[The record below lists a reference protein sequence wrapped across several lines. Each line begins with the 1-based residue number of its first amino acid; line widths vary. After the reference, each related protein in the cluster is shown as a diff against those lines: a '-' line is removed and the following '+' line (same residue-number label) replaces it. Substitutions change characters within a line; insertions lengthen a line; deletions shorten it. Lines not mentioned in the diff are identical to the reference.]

1 MFVMAEQIRITGVW
15 KNDGSYH
22 LLDDSGNPQAGN
34 MNPAE
39 ILTAAVVGCT
49 GKTMH
54 ALMNKMKIS
63 HDGFA
68 ITGLARKTVEKPVRI
83 HSVSVDVSLHG
94 AGLSDAQ
101 RARLLELTEKY
112 CLVAQTLKRGAD
124 VTLTFDAL

>member
-1 MFVMAEQIRITGVW
+1 
-15 KNDGSYH
+15 
-22 LLDDSGNPQAGN
+22 
-34 MNPAE
+34 
-39 ILTAAVVGCT
+39 
-49 GKTMH
+49 
-54 ALMNKMKIS
+54 MNKMKIR

-101 RARLLELTEKY
+101 RAGLLELTEKY

-124 VTLTFDAL
+124 VSLNIMPSK